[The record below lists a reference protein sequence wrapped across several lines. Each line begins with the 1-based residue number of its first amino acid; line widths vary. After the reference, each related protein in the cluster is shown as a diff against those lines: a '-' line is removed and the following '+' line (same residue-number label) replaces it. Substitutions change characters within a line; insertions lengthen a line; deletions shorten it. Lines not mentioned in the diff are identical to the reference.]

1 MKLSRRHFMGAT
13 AATALVAAA
22 PALALS
28 TQSAKSLVNTLVAE
42 VNAVIAS
49 GNSEAAMLKAFERI
63 FQRHADVPYIAAFSL
78 GVAARSASQAQL
90 KRYTSAFSTYVARK
104 YGRRFREFIGSQ
116 IVPGEARPVK
126 TWVEVNTSVKL
137 RGESPFFVDFHVS
150 DRTGQPKF
158 FNIIIEGVNM
168 LLAERT
174 EIGALLDRRGGNID
188 KLIADLS

>member
-1 MKLSRRHFMGAT
+1 MMNRRNFLGAT
-13 AATALVAAA
+13 AAAALFAGRPAYALAPQAAKALVD
-22 PALALS
+22 
-28 TQSAKSLVNTLVAE
+28 TLVAE
-42 VNAVIAS
+42 VNSVIAS
-49 GNSEAAMLKAFERI
+49 GQSEAAMLRAFEKI
-63 FQRHADVPYIAAFSL
+63 FKRHADVPYIAAFSL
-78 GVAARSASQAQL
+78 GVAARSATQAQL
-90 KRYTSAFSTYVARK
+90 KRYTAAFSTYVARK

-116 IVPGEARPVK
+116 IVPGQAKPVK

-137 RGESPFFVDFHVS
+137 RGEAPFFVDFHVS